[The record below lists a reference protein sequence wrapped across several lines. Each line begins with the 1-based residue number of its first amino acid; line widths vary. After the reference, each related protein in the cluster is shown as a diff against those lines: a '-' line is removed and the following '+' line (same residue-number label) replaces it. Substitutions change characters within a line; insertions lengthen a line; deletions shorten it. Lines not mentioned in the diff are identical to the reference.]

1 MAKRKLSLQ
10 QRKSI
15 REEIRRHVAQKKGR
29 AEILNG
35 LAGKYGF
42 TTATAR
48 WYYTSVVR
56 PTARPA
62 KQAAKRGTR
71 RAAVRTSVGAP
82 LTAVRQLQSA
92 AETHLKRLLEA
103 KRLIPKWQG
112 YVKRASALRK
122 LEKRVKSDLR
132 TASSQASA
140 LGRKIRDL
148 TSH

>member
-15 REEIRRHVAQKKGR
+15 REEIRRYVAQKKST
-29 AEILNG
+29 AEILNL
-35 LAGKYGF
+35 LATKYRF

-56 PTARPA
+56 P
-62 KQAAKRGTR
+62 AAKPTR
-71 RAAVRTSVGAP
+71 HVAKRVPRRSVIRTSIGAP

-92 AETHLKRLLEA
+92 AETHLKRVLEA

-112 YVKRASALRK
+112 YVKRAAALRK

-132 TASSQASA
+132 TVSSHASV
-140 LGRKIRDL
+140 LRRRIRDL